1 MLLYFFSL
9 FLQTHSEWV
18 GNITLYPQEKVYK
31 GISCLSS
38 ICIRNIDEL
47 YLKYQVCNSAN
58 CTNQT
63 IIYETR
69 EVFFKRVK
77 DQNPILAIVIT
88 NNNSII
94 NTSIPVFALPEKNAK
109 DILLIEANYIS
120 IEYRYDCNS

>member
-9 FLQTHSEWV
+9 FLIGNTEWV
-18 GNITLYPQEKVYK
+18 GNITIYPQEKVYK
-31 GISCLSS
+31 GINCLSS

-69 EVFFKRVK
+69 EVFFKRAK

-109 DILLIEANYIS
+109 DILSLTAEYIS